1 MNDEIGV
8 VCVIGL
14 EMHCIIVRSIHAF
27 MHHKDTGF
35 DCCAFA
41 GLEYHRTDG

>member
-1 MNDEIGV
+1 MHDQIGV
-8 VCVIGL
+8 LWSIGL
-14 EMHCIIVRSIHAF
+14 EMNCIIVGSIHAF

-35 DCCAFA
+35 NRCSFA